1 MGLFEIWEKNYKSRR
16 YNKYPYNEIISFV
29 FRHFG
34 KREDRSSIKILE
46 MGCGG
51 GNNLLFLMNEGFDFY
66 SIDISEASIE
76 LVKNVLGQ
84 NYNDKKILKGRFND
98 LPFEDN
104 FFDAIID
111 RASITCNLSED
122 LPLIYNEV
130 YRSLKSKGIFFSTDM
145 FSDDHPELK
154 TAKNIKNNDFSNF
167 EDGIFNAAS
176 QIHGYNEKEI
186 DIFFS
191 KFASYKLTKIEK
203 TQLINQEKKL
213 VESTFN
219 VEAVK

>member
-1 MGLFEIWEKNYKSRR
+1 MGLFEIWEKNYKSKR

-34 KREDRSSIKILE
+34 KSEDRSSIKILE

-66 SIDISEASIE
+66 SIDISETSIE

-98 LPFEDN
+98 LPFENN

-122 LPLIYNEV
+122 LPLIYNTLEHQV
-130 YRSLKSKGIFFSTDM
+130 QLSYILYFF
-145 FSDDHPELK
+145 HLQK
-154 TAKNIKNNDFSNF
+154 V
-167 EDGIFNAAS
+167 
-176 QIHGYNEKEI
+176 H
-186 DIFFS
+186 
-191 KFASYKLTKIEK
+191 
-203 TQLINQEKKL
+203 LI
-213 VESTFN
+213 
-219 VEAVK
+219 